1 MNYAYLFV
9 DTLQNHGYDDAFAQ
23 LKKSVEVLKKMVPD
37 YESIHIFNNEK
48 DGKVYEFCQEQG
60 CYHRYIELSR
70 NYYGSNSVHPI
81 NILVEKIVQLRNFDP
96 DKEVVL
102 LDIDTLFTNPVPKNI
117 WTPANS
123 TMWNAEFYLV
133 QWRNLGNVLPKLPWT
148 DLGIDFNQWY
158 PMYNSGVVYIP
169 RARRFELCEKAL
181 KIVDL
186 LNNGSLPPEDRLG
199 NKLDEQIALSIVLHH
214 AYGQYGA
221 LFYSDTFIHH
231 YWKEKQEGIRWW
243 E

>member
-9 DTLQNHGYDDAFAQ
+9 DTLQGHGYEDAFAQ
-23 LKKSVEVLKKMVPD
+23 LKKSVETLKAVTPN

-48 DGKVYEFCQEQG
+48 HGKIYEFCQEQG

-70 NYYGSNSVHPI
+70 DYHGSSSFQPI
-81 NILVEKIVQLRNFDP
+81 TILVEKIIQLRNFDP
-96 DKEVVL
+96 DKEIVL
-102 LDIDTLFTNPVPKNI
+102 IDIDTVFTNPVPQGI
-117 WTPANS
+117 WGKFNS
-123 TMWNAEFYLV
+123 VMWNAEFYLTE
-133 QWRNLGNVLPKLPWT
+133 WRNLGNVLPLLPWQE
-148 DLGIDFNQWY
+148 LGIDFDDSY

-169 RARRFELCEKAL
+169 KERRFELCEKAL

-186 LNNGSLPPEDRLG
+186 LNDGTFAPEDRLG

-214 AYGQYGA
+214 TYGKYGA
-221 LFYSDTFIHH
+221 LYYSDGFIYH
-231 YWKEKQEGIRWW
+231 YWQEKQQGIRWW